1 MLIVNIKKKKRK
13 EGLKMEML
21 SIILDVLMVIAN
33 LALIIMIVKRWKK

>member
-21 SIILDVLMVIAN
+21 GIILDVLMVIAN